1 MAYLNGVKVN
11 NSQLINQDLIN
22 LYESAGVDMKTRQP
36 TKQAAKPFGFK
47 AANKKL
53 LRINDEQCAVNS
65 IAWYNLPYG
74 IDNILVERVLFYKG
88 QGMLFYLE
96 GPDKFFFLPYALG
109 SKGIDMYGRFINVT
123 PLPFNG
129 STSDTDEEVAKPWI
143 QGLEFD
149 VIYDLPK
156 ADHIFTKEDLKGKC
170 ILISDYS
177 KQISQQVI
185 SRQLLNDPLI
195 DLEADLLPFA
205 RTALLNS
212 TGVQGMRVQGTDEY
226 SNVLA
231 ANKMVDA
238 AALAGSRFI
247 PIVGQVDFQ
256 ELASK
261 GPITNADQFL
271 MTMQSIDNYRLM
283 QHGVD
288 SGGIFQKQAHMLE
301 SENEMNAGKSCF
313 AMQDRL
319 ANRQQAC
326 DLANAWWGIGM
337 WADASQPAIGVD
349 KDMDGDLYEDKQEG
363 TYSESPLEGG
373 QEDGSVSES

>member
-74 IDNILVERVLFYKG
+74 IDNIIVERVLFYKG

-156 ADHIFTKEDLKGKC
+156 ADHVFTKEDLNGKC

>member
-1 MAYLNGVKVN
+1 
-11 NSQLINQDLIN
+11 
-22 LYESAGVDMKTRQP
+22 MKTKQP

-65 IAWYNLPYG
+65 IAWFNLPYG

-96 GPDKFFFLPYALG
+96 SADKFFFLPYALG

-156 ADHIFTKEDLKGKC
+156 ADHVFTKEDLNGKC

-185 SRQLLNDPLI
+185 SRQILNDPLI

-301 SENEMNAGKSCF
+301 SENQMNAGKSCF

-337 WADASQPAIGVD
+337 WADAAQPAIGVD

>member
-11 NSQLINQDLIN
+11 NSQFINQDLVN

-36 TKQAAKPFGFK
+36 TKQAVKPLGFK

-96 GPDKFFFLPYALG
+96 SADKFFFLPYALG
-109 SKGIDMYGRFINVT
+109 SKGIDMYGRYINVT

-156 ADHIFTKEDLKGKC
+156 ADHVFTKEDLIGKC

-185 SRQLLNDPLI
+185 SRQMLNDPLI

-226 SNVLA
+226 SNVSPSTPSSTSS
-231 ANKMVDA
+231 K
-238 AALAGSRFI
+238 SSS
-247 PIVGQVDFQ
+247 
-256 ELASK
+256 AS
-261 GPITNADQFL
+261 TSSA
-271 MTMQSIDNYRLM
+271 
-283 QHGVD
+283 
-288 SGGIFQKQAHMLE
+288 
-301 SENEMNAGKSCF
+301 
-313 AMQDRL
+313 
-319 ANRQQAC
+319 
-326 DLANAWWGIGM
+326 
-337 WADASQPAIGVD
+337 
-349 KDMDGDLYEDKQEG
+349 
-363 TYSESPLEGG
+363 
-373 QEDGSVSES
+373 

>member
-156 ADHIFTKEDLKGKC
+156 ADHVFTKEDLNGKC

>member
-11 NSQLINQDLIN
+11 NSQFINQDLVN

-109 SKGIDMYGRFINVT
+109 SKGIDMYGRYINVT

-156 ADHIFTKEDLKGKC
+156 ADHVFTKEDLIGKC

-177 KQISQQVI
+177 RQISQQVI
-185 SRQLLNDPLI
+185 SRQMLNDPLI

-301 SENEMNAGKSCF
+301 SENQMNAGKSCF

-337 WADASQPAIGVD
+337 WADASQPAMGID

-373 QEDGSVSES
+373 QEDGSISES

>member
-11 NSQLINQDLIN
+11 NSQLINQDLVN

-36 TKQAAKPFGFK
+36 TKQAAKPCGFK

-96 GPDKFFFLPYALG
+96 SADKFFFLPYALG
-109 SKGIDMYGRFINVT
+109 SKGIDMYGRYINVT

-129 STSDTDEEVAKPWI
+129 STSDTDDEVAKPWI

-156 ADHIFTKEDLKGKC
+156 ADHVFTKEDLNGKC

>member
-11 NSQLINQDLIN
+11 NSQLINQDLVN

-36 TKQAAKPFGFK
+36 TKQAVKPFGFK
-47 AANKKL
+47 SANKKL

-96 GPDKFFFLPYALG
+96 SVDKFFFLPYALG
-109 SKGIDMYGRFINVT
+109 SKGIDMYGRYINVT

-156 ADHIFTKEDLKGKC
+156 ADHVFTKEDLIGKC

-185 SRQLLNDPLI
+185 SRQILNDPLI

-256 ELASK
+256 DLASK

-301 SENEMNAGKSCF
+301 SENQMNAGKSCF

-337 WADASQPAIGVD
+337 WADASQPAIGID

>member
-1 MAYLNGVKVN
+1 MAYLNGTKVN
-11 NSQLINQDLIN
+11 NSQFINQDLVN

-36 TKQAAKPFGFK
+36 TKQAAKPCGFK

-109 SKGIDMYGRFINVT
+109 SKGIDMYGRYINVT

-156 ADHIFTKEDLKGKC
+156 ADHVFTKEDLIGKC

-185 SRQLLNDPLI
+185 SRQMLNDPLI

-301 SENEMNAGKSCF
+301 SENQMNAGKSCF

-349 KDMDGDLYEDKQEG
+349 KDIDGDLYEDKQEG

>member
-11 NSQLINQDLIN
+11 NSQLINQDLVN
-22 LYESAGVDMKTRQP
+22 LYESAGVDMKTKQP

-96 GPDKFFFLPYALG
+96 SADKFFFLPYALG
-109 SKGIDMYGRFINVT
+109 SKGIDMYGRYINVT

-156 ADHIFTKEDLKGKC
+156 ADHVFTKEDLNGKC

-185 SRQLLNDPLI
+185 SRQILNDPLI

-301 SENEMNAGKSCF
+301 SENQMNAGKSCF

-319 ANRQQAC
+319 ANRQMAC

-337 WADASQPAIGVD
+337 WADAAQPAIGVD